1 MGKLYTNEEILKSE
15 GLMHIVTGLAK
26 LVEEENLNPHEAYG
40 CLDSIKSTI
49 WEALN
54 QIHFEKQRGVSNE

>member
-15 GLMHIVTGLAK
+15 GLMHVVTGLAK
-26 LVEEENLNPHEAYG
+26 LVEEENMNPHEAYE
-40 CLDSIKSTI
+40 CLDSIESTI

-54 QIHFEKQRGVSNE
+54 QIQLEKEVGISNE